1 VNSCPVSGSQK
12 MADTEVSTTLGWI
25 GVATAVVFFGSFA
38 VPLKLKR
45 VQDAK
50 VDPMVF
56 QLYYSIAIFV
66 LNWLILTYNE
76 FHFTYWGI
84 IGAALW

>member
-1 VNSCPVSGSQK
+1 MS
-12 MADTEVSTTLGWI
+12 EVSTTVGWI
-25 GVATAVVFFGSFA
+25 GVVVAIVFFGSGM
-38 VPLKLKR
+38 VPLKLKQ
-45 VQDAK
+45 VQDAQ

-66 LNWLILTYNE
+66 LNWAVLTYNE

-84 IGAALW
+84 IGASIWYTE